1 MTKPAPAQS
10 NEPIVFNGEVYTVYQ
25 VNEAGTS
32 FWDVTF
38 GKAGEIWLS
47 TLFESPQQ
55 QWLLSDSLT
64 AKAEPEPLVGIFQVW
79 VFYNV
84 IEGENPLT
92 AKWHL
97 YRADTSIR

>member
-1 MTKPAPAQS
+1 M
-10 NEPIVFNGEVYTVYQ
+10 YQ
-25 VNEAGTS
+25 INEAGTS

-38 GKAGEIWLS
+38 AIAGEIWLS

-55 QWLLSDSLT
+55 QWLLSDSVT
-64 AKAEPEPLVGIFQVW
+64 AKAEPEPFVGASQVW

-84 IEGENPLT
+84 IEGDNPLT

-97 YRADTSIR
+97 YRAETPIH